1 MKTIKELI
9 RESLT
14 EVAATKDIRR
24 QDSIKR
30 VYKQFPE
37 LKDIDDQILDVR
49 NSRFI
54 AVIDNDERLIK
65 RFDIAEE
72 ELFAKRDKIIARN
85 NIDPI
90 LAQIPV
96 QTVFTGDF
104 ISLI

>member
-54 AVIDNDERLIK
+54 AVIDNDERLGVGI
-65 RFDIAEE
+65 
-72 ELFAKRDKIIARN
+72 
-85 NIDPI
+85 
-90 LAQIPV
+90 Q
-96 QTVFTGDF
+96 
-104 ISLI
+104 

>member
-37 LKDIDDQILDVR
+37 LKDIDDRQP
-49 NSRFI
+49 
-54 AVIDNDERLIK
+54 
-65 RFDIAEE
+65 
-72 ELFAKRDKIIARN
+72 
-85 NIDPI
+85 DP
-90 LAQIPV
+90 
-96 QTVFTGDF
+96 
-104 ISLI
+104 

>member
-37 LKDIDDQILDVR
+37 LKDIDDQILWSSV
-49 NSRFI
+49 
-54 AVIDNDERLIK
+54 LILPK
-65 RFDIAEE
+65 KNF
-72 ELFAKRDKIIARN
+72 
-85 NIDPI
+85 
-90 LAQIPV
+90 
-96 QTVFTGDF
+96 
-104 ISLI
+104 S